1 MKKRNITSD
10 VASID
15 RFTKHQQEAIRGGAK
30 IQVSGTVSAGI
41 KGPIGGGGG
50 STGDLKLEL
59 KIGNG

>member
-15 RFTKHQQEAIRGGAK
+15 RFTRHQQEAIRGGK

-41 KGPIGGGGG
+41 KGPVGNGGG
-50 STGDLKLEL
+50 STGDLKIEL